1 MDKATIQYGRFG
13 SSPEDPEVEVREKK
27 ERVAKRVPPGDRWEP
42 LFGTLD
48 SEELVFESLTDILE
62 YIFQE
67 QGSTQF
73 YMDAREGYVYTVQKE
88 EVKREPQPTKK
99 YSLYGER

>member
-1 MDKATIQYGRFG
+1 MDNQPK
-13 SSPEDPEVEVREKK
+13 VEVREKK

-42 LFGTLD
+42 LFNV
-48 SEELVFESLTDILE
+48 SQELVFDSLTDVLE

-67 QGSTQF
+67 QGHTQF

-88 EVKREPQPTKK
+88 EIEIKPEPKKK
-99 YSLYGER
+99 YSLYGEH